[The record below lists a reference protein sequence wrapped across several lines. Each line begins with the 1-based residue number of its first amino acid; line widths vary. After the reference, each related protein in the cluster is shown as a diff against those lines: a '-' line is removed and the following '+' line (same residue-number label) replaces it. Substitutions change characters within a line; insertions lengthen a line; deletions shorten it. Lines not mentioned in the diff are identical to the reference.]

1 MSKSQKREEQN
12 RKFREI
18 YLQTKKEAKEIRDR
32 SGISANPILQT
43 SQQYVINLNLYKKKF
58 SNQNIKTDLE

>member
-1 MSKSQKREEQN
+1 MSKSQKRKEQN
-12 RKFREI
+12 KKMREI

-43 SQQYVINLNLYKKKF
+43 YKKYLINLNLYK
-58 SNQNIKTDLE
+58 